1 MKENDLVDRLFDF
14 SVETIKYLRLLP
26 NAQEYNVIKYQLIKV
41 ATSTGANYS
50 PRQIK

>member
-1 MKENDLVDRLFDF
+1 MDEGLGNRLFDF
-14 SVETIKYLRLLP
+14 SI
-26 NAQEYNVIKYQLIKV
+26 NVIQLSRELPKTVEYKIILNQLIKS